1 MARWGS
7 PPSATSYEPATNR
20 DRRGAGLTLAEH
32 FVSDD
37 ASLADVVR
45 DAAAAPL
52 YSVDTEFHRERTYF
66 PRLALVQ
73 LQWGNTNV
81 LIDPLAV
88 DPRGLAPLL
97 AGDGL
102 AVLHAAQQDL
112 EVMQYAVGCVPSR
125 MFDTQLAAGFIGYS
139 TPSLSNLVQS
149 RLKVTL
155 SKGDRLTDWMRRPLT
170 ASQSEYA
177 RSDVKYLEQL
187 YHSISARLSE
197 LGRSSW
203 VAEACED
210 LRLRPYGESNP
221 DDAWLR
227 IKDAR
232 ALKGAA
238 RGAAQALAAW
248 RERRA
253 MATNVPLRRVMSDMA
268 LIGIA
273 QSLPTSTETLAHARG
288 VDERYLGGSISRE
301 ILAAVR
307 EGRERHVEVESNGH
321 DPLEKRLRPAVTLVT
336 AWIGELAHQNEIDPT
351 LVATNRDIVALLAGS
366 DSRLAH
372 GWRRELVGKD
382 IQRLLEG
389 EMGLSF
395 DRDGRLRLIPA
406 KEQEQE

>member
-1 MARWGS
+1 M
-7 PPSATSYEPATNR
+7 N
-20 DRRGAGLTLAEH
+20 LAEH
-32 FVSDD
+32 FVDDD
-37 ASLADVVR
+37 AALAEVVAQ
-45 DAAAAPL
+45 AARAPL
-52 YSVDTEFHRERTYF
+52 YALDTEFHRERTYF

-73 LQWGNTNV
+73 LQWENTNV
-81 LIDPLAV
+81 LVDPLAV

-97 AGDGL
+97 RSDSL
-102 AVLHAAQQDL
+102 AVLHASQQDL

-139 TPSLSNLVQS
+139 TPSLANLVQS

-170 ASQSEYA
+170 KSQSEYA
-177 RSDVKYLEQL
+177 RSDVAYLEQL
-187 YHSISARLSE
+187 YESISARLAE
-197 LGRSSW
+197 LGRTTW
-203 VAEACED
+203 VHEACEEM
-210 LRLRPYGESNP
+210 RLRPWGESNP

-232 ALKGAA
+232 ALKGAS

-273 QSLPTSTETLAHARG
+273 QALPTSTESLAHARG
-288 VDERYLGGSISRE
+288 VDERYLGGSLSRE

-307 EGRERHVEVESNGH
+307 EGRERVVELESNGH

-336 AWIGELAHQNEIDPT
+336 AWIGELAHQHEIDPT
-351 LVATNRDIVALLAGS
+351 LVATNRDIVALLAGG

-372 GWRRELVGKD
+372 GWRRELVGHD
-382 IQRLLEG
+382 IERLLQG
-389 EMGLSF
+389 ETGLSF
-395 DRDGRLRLIPA
+395 DREGRLRLIPA
-406 KEQEQE
+406 KEAERE

>member
-1 MARWGS
+1 M
-7 PPSATSYEPATNR
+7 N
-20 DRRGAGLTLAEH
+20 LAEH
-32 FVSDD
+32 FVDDD
-37 ASLADVVR
+37 AALADVVAE
-45 DAAAAPL
+45 AAKAPL
-52 YSVDTEFHRERTYF
+52 YALDTEFHRERTYF

-81 LIDPLAV
+81 LVDPLAV

-97 AGDGL
+97 RSGSL
-102 AVLHAAQQDL
+102 AVLHASQQDL
-112 EVMQYAVGCVPSR
+112 EVLQYAVGCVPSR

-139 TPSLSNLVQS
+139 TPSLANLVQS

-170 ASQSEYA
+170 KSQSEYA
-177 RSDVKYLEQL
+177 RSDVAYLEML
-187 YHSISARLSE
+187 YDSISTRLAE
-197 LGRSSW
+197 LGRTTW
-203 VAEACED
+203 VQEACEEM
-210 LRLRPYGESNP
+210 RLRPWGESNP

-232 ALKGAA
+232 ALKGPS

-253 MATNVPLRRVMSDMA
+253 MATNVPLRRVMSDIA

-273 QSLPTSTETLAHARG
+273 QALPTSTESLAHARG
-288 VDERYLGGSISRE
+288 VDERYLGGSLSRE

-307 EGRERHVEVESNGH
+307 DGRERVVEVESNGH

-336 AWIGELAHQNEIDPT
+336 AWIGELAHQHEIDPT
-351 LVATNRDIVALLAGS
+351 LVATNRDIVALLAGG

-372 GWRRELVGKD
+372 GWRRELVGHD
-382 IQRLLEG
+382 IERLLKG
-389 EMGLSF
+389 ETGLSF

-406 KEQEQE
+406 KEEERE

>member
-1 MARWGS
+1 VK
-7 PPSATSYEPATNR
+7 
-20 DRRGAGLTLAEH
+20 LAEH
-32 FVSDD
+32 FVNDES
-37 ASLADVVR
+37 ALADVVR
-45 DAAAAPL
+45 EASTAPL
-52 YSVDTEFHRERTYF
+52 YAVDTEFHRERTYF

-73 LQWGNTNV
+73 LQWGTTNV

-97 AGDGL
+97 QSEGL
-102 AVLHAAQQDL
+102 AVLHASQQDL
-112 EVMQYAVGCVPSR
+112 EVLQYAVGCVPKR
-125 MFDTQLAAGFIGYS
+125 LFDTQLAAGFIGYS
-139 TPSLSNLVQS
+139 TPSLANLVQA

-170 ASQSEYA
+170 NSQCEYA

-187 YHSISARLSE
+187 HSSITVRLDE
-197 LGRSSW
+197 LGRSNW
-203 VAEACED
+203 VAEACDE
-210 LRLRPYGESNP
+210 LRLRPWGDSNP

-253 MATNVPLRRVMSDMA
+253 MSTNVPLRRVMSDIA

-273 QSLPTSTETLAHARG
+273 QSLPDSVEALAHSRG
-288 VDERYLGGSISRE
+288 VDERYLGGSIARE

-307 EGRERHVEVESNGH
+307 DGRERVVELESNGH
-321 DPLEKRLRPAVTLVT
+321 EPLEKRLRPAVTLVT
-336 AWIGELAHQNEIDPT
+336 AWIGELANQHEIDPT
-351 LVATNRDIVALLAGS
+351 LVATNRDIVALLAGG
-366 DSRLAH
+366 DSRLAR
-372 GWRRELVGKD
+372 GWRRELVGHD
-382 IQRLLEG
+382 IERLLEG
-389 EMGLSF
+389 ESGLSF

-406 KEQEQE
+406 KEAERE

>member
-1 MARWGS
+1 M
-7 PPSATSYEPATNR
+7 N
-20 DRRGAGLTLAEH
+20 LAEH
-32 FVSDD
+32 FVDDD
-37 ASLADVVR
+37 AALADVVA
-45 DAAAAPL
+45 DAAKAPL
-52 YSVDTEFHRERTYF
+52 YALDTEFHRERTYF

-81 LIDPLAV
+81 LVDPLAV

-97 AGDGL
+97 RSDSL
-102 AVLHAAQQDL
+102 AVLHASQQDL

-139 TPSLSNLVQS
+139 TPSLANLVQS

-170 ASQSEYA
+170 TSQSEYA
-177 RSDVKYLEQL
+177 RSDVAYLEQL
-187 YHSISARLSE
+187 YESISARLAE
-197 LGRSSW
+197 LGRTTW
-203 VAEACED
+203 VQEACEEM
-210 LRLRPYGESNP
+210 RLRPWGESNP

-232 ALKGAA
+232 ALKGAS

-273 QSLPTSTETLAHARG
+273 QALPTSTESLAHARG
-288 VDERYLGGSISRE
+288 VDERYLGGSLSRE

-307 EGRERHVEVESNGH
+307 EGRERVVELENNGH

-336 AWIGELAHQNEIDPT
+336 AWIGELAHQHEIDPT
-351 LVATNRDIVALLAGS
+351 LVATNRDIVALLAGG

-372 GWRRELVGKD
+372 GWRREIVGHD
-382 IQRLLEG
+382 IERLLQG
-389 EMGLSF
+389 ETGLSF
-395 DRDGRLRLIPA
+395 DREGRLRLIPA
-406 KEQEQE
+406 KEAERE